1 MLMLARCQCEGSS
14 LGYKGSIMK
23 KDVGGEVGSGEGA
36 TPELT
41 HSYVAATASKLV
53 ERISS
58 RFGQDHLTDVALQ
71 VERVARMSDAKLK
84 KSLRLGRVIRW
95 LTWPWVLAAALGI
108 VAWIRSLHLT
118 IELKDAGDLAQSL
131 DSIFQLLLVLGAGAW
146 FLLSIGSKVQRAAL
160 LKALQELNEL
170 AQVVDLIQLD
180 KDPDRLHFSKE
191 QRTDKSPTL
200 GKANTAFLLSR
211 YLDYCAELLSILA
224 KVGCLY
230 RDKVSDEVVLSR
242 LGDFDRLTNQLRANI
257 STKMS
262 LISHSAPKGQS

>member
-58 RFGQDHLTDVALQ
+58 RFGQDHLT
-71 VERVARMSDAKLK
+71 DAKLK